1 MHSND
6 SPVRVLFTCT
16 GLGIINRGIESF
28 FRDAFDGLKDTEG
41 LNVCLL
47 KSGGAGAKAEPLA
60 WNVPRTCR
68 LVRLLGRIAGRNGY
82 VIEQWTSFP
91 SVARQIRAFRPGV
104 VFYSDANLGFLLF
117 RLRRYIGVPF
127 SLLFSN
133 GGPVHP
139 PFIRTDYVHQV
150 VPCYYQEALS
160 AGEAPGKHFMAPYGI
175 NLVSAPA
182 AMDPVERQALRRRL
196 GLPVNRKVILSVG
209 WIRKIHKRMDYVI
222 EEIARLPKPRPFLQ
236 LLGAMDE
243 GSREIVRLG
252 NHLLGPD
259 NFSADSVSYEAV
271 FGYYQAADCFV
282 LASLTEGFGRAY
294 LEALMHGLPVIAHR
308 NAITQYVLD
317 SKAIL
322 ADLQE
327 PGALTGLLA
336 KELQTPAR
344 LEIARSRWQSVRDRF
359 SWSVLAAVYR
369 DMFSACA
376 HAVANAY
383 AEL

>member
-6 SPVRVLFTCT
+6 SSVRVLFICT

-41 LNVCLL
+41 LNLCLL
-47 KSGGAGAKAEPLA
+47 KSGGAGAQDEPLTL
-60 WNVPRTCR
+60 NVPRTCR
-68 LVRLLGRIAGRNGY
+68 LARLLGRIAGRNGY

-117 RLRRYIGVPF
+117 RLRRHVGVRF

-139 PFIRTDYVHQV
+139 PFIRTDYIHQV
-150 VPCYYQEALS
+150 APCYYQEALS

-182 AMDPVERQALRRRL
+182 VRNPVERQALRRRL

-222 EEIARLPKPRPFLQ
+222 EETARLPKPRPFLQ

-243 GSREIVRLG
+243 GSGEILRLG
-252 NHLLGPD
+252 NQLLGPEG
-259 NFSADSVSYEAV
+259 FSAASVPYEAV
-271 FGYYQAADCFV
+271 FDYYRSADCFV
-282 LASLTEGFGRAY
+282 LASLSEGFGRVY
-294 LEALMHGLPVIAHR
+294 LEALMHGLTVIAHR
-308 NAITQYVLD
+308 NAITEYVLD
-317 SKAIL
+317 SQAIL
-322 ADLQE
+322 ADLRK
-327 PGALTGLLA
+327 PGALAGSLA
-336 KELQTPAR
+336 EVLIAPAKPELVRQ
-344 LEIARSRWQSVRDRF
+344 RWQSVRDRF
-359 SWSVLAAVYR
+359 SWQVLASCYR
-369 DMFSACA
+369 DMFTACA
-376 HAVANAY
+376 
-383 AEL
+383 LIR